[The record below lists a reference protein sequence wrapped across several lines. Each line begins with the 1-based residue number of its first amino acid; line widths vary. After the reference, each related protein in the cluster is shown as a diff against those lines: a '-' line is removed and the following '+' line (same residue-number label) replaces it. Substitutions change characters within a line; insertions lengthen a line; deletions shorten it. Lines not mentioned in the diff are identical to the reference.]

1 MTPSEL
7 ADLNLLLEQ
16 LIRARGVRKNPDADA
31 LIQRALD
38 LQPDAGY
45 LLVQRVLILEQAL
58 DQARARL
65 QDSQAQ
71 KTNPPATPPDMDS
84 SVGALARGLNAR
96 DGATPSATA
105 FGRTAE
111 AAPPPAVD
119 PSRGYAQPQGRSSW
133 LGNIASTAA
142 GVAAGAFLF
151 QGVES
156 LLGHHGG
163 LGGSDAHPAQA
174 LNDNNFGHEQRFSD
188 STQAADDDLGQ
199 DSLDEDLAVPDDD
212 SLDTDFG
219 SDSDFA

>member
-1 MTPSEL
+1 MTPNEL

-16 LIRARGVRKNPDADA
+16 LIRARGVRKDPDADA

-45 LLVQRVLILEQAL
+45 LLVQRVLIMEQAL

-65 QDSQAQ
+65 QAVQAPASQPQ
-71 KTNPPATPPDMDS
+71 NPGVSTPAPNMDS
-84 SVGALARGLNAR
+84 TVGALARGLNTR
-96 DGATPSATA
+96 DAGTPSATA
-105 FGRTAE
+105 FGRSAE
-111 AAPPPAVD
+111 PAPAPAPVVD
-119 PSRGYAQPQGRSSW
+119 PNRGFGQQPARSSW

-163 LGGSDAHPAQA
+163 LSGSDTHPAQA
-174 LNDNNFGHEQRFSD
+174 LDDNNAGREQHFSD
-188 STQAADDDLGQ
+188 AALNSDDDL
-199 DSLDEDLAVPDDD
+199 LAPDDD
-212 SLDTDFG
+212 SLDADSG
-219 SDSDFA
+219 SDSDFS